1 MSATVKVLNLV
12 EACGV
17 GTGGPSPALVEACGV
32 ETSGPSPA
40 LEVSQL
46 LQAAMLRL
54 TNTFLD
60 DVKGT
65 VDYVALRH
73 SQEYREYRTLAT
85 RLQEVDV
92 STLDDSEKKAFFINV
107 YNALTMESVSQLEEL
122 PASTLEVDHFWTSSA
137 YLIGPHS
144 FTLDQIEHGI
154 LRDVSRGACVQR
166 QEPGAGAGG
175 GHQVLPVPGGEG
187 EGGSAVA
194 ASGAPVVSTR
204 LLPPPTW
211 PPKVDP
217 GVRGGRRAS
226 CHQCSPD
233 GGTRNT
239 ALRPVLLRLVPQ
251 HRLNTG
257 HYSRSGVHSLAQC

>member
-154 LRDVSRGACVQR
+154 LRGNKSHPSTGS
-166 QEPGAGAGG
+166 P
-175 GHQVLPVPGGEG
+175 VLPAGDPRLQYSVRHLDPRVHF
-187 EGGSAVA
+187 ALNC
-194 ASGAPVVSTR
+194 GA
-204 LLPPPTW
+204 
-211 PPKVDP
+211 KVDP